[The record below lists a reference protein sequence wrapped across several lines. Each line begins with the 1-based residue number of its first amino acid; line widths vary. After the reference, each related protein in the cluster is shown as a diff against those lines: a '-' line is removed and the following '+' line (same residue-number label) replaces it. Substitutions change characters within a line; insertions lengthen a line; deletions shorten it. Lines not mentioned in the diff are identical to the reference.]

1 MSHTP
6 QLLQIADI
14 IRIVP
19 FTVDFRARLVE
30 VYPAKLSA
38 DQRVDFERYLWK
50 MYYLNFDLVYE
61 EHLQYLIE
69 QHPDGL
75 PEGYHDELLETTHK
89 SIHERDITTQENS
102 KMQKVREDIEK
113 IISTLE
119 P

>member
-1 MSHTP
+1 MSHAQQP
-6 QLLQIADI
+6 LQITDI

-19 FTVDFRARLVE
+19 FTGDFGARLVE

-38 DQRVDFERYLWK
+38 DQRVELERYLWK
-50 MYYLNFDLVYE
+50 MYYLYFDLVYE

-75 PEGYHDELLETTHK
+75 PEGYHDELLETTSK
-89 SIHERDITTQENS
+89 SIHERDLAVQENS

-119 P
+119 A